1 MRFYNIS
8 SLILFHS
15 SFLSSCPLFI
25 HPSFLPFSMPSF
37 RLSFMPFLMPSF
49 RLFFHSFCLPYV
61 LPSFAPSFLRPFFL
75 SSSVDVDHS
84 RGNLGLLNRAA
95 ESVCLVVCLSISLS
109 PLVCTCMLCRLTGFS
124 HVCRHPKSMTGISAA
139 SGAVRLQQAAARLHQ
154 LFGCA
159 YVAPSTS
166 PASLPSPP
174 AASPASEAQA
184 VSVLDDIYSMCC

>member
-1 MRFYNIS
+1 MPSAF
-8 SLILFHS
+8 LT
-15 SFLSSCPLFI
+15 SFLLSLLPSCV
-25 HPSFLPFSMPSF
+25 
-37 RLSFMPFLMPSF
+37 
-49 RLFFHSFCLPYV
+49 HSFFPPLWTC
-61 LPSFAPSFLRPFFL
+61 
-75 SSSVDVDHS
+75 DHS

-154 LFGCA
+154 LSGCA

-166 PASLPSPP
+166 PASLP
-174 AASPASEAQA
+174 
-184 VSVLDDIYSMCC
+184 